1 MTKKL
6 LSLFALITLAVGIA
20 FAVNDVPGNEL
31 KFAGDSHDAEPA
43 AVLRPVKMIRA
54 KLNAHM
60 NGRICQPKSSSEE
73 WGDWEVF
80 APGSSNEATW
90 TLTAWLPG
98 KFSVKTYVRT
108 CLTDPTRKQIKC
120 EGWGAGVYTV
130 KGVDILIDWN
140 TTDNSIEIPMQ
151 STGYYIDKYKD
162 DCVLGSFKTGTYDP
176 DQGKFTIYVG
186 YSVPEYFV
194 QGWVFGSDNE
204 TLQMAGEFKDYSL
217 HFTRGN
223 VDDSTSPVKQT
234 INVVNGKDNTSFRI
248 HADTYENFAAAKS
261 PAGYLESMAKA
272 DGEDYT
278 GTSATVEL
286 KGSEHG
292 IYVVVVS
299 AFANGKMKE
308 YDYGIY
314 EVHPDT
320 EWESIGMRPYRDD
333 IVSALYNLGMTGPVY
348 EVEIQKHKIHKDIFR
363 IKNPYGRN
371 TPFSQY
377 TTFENAYIY
386 INAQDHDQVIT
397 AFWYGEEDL
406 GLDVKGGAP
415 VYLHWFE
422 DHECGT
428 YDGYAISFPPRS
440 LESNGYNVNTHGFFR
455 AVINFK
461 DPVLAFEKYVTSV
474 IAGETAK
481 IISENTFVTPTF
493 ESLTP
498 EIATVDAN
506 GVVTGIA
513 PGMAKIKVTQDARLE
528 FNAVD
533 TTMEIIVRE
542 NEFVY
547 GNFIF
552 DTDEGLA
559 ALGIAKPALSG
570 STILG
575 TTVLKSGVVE
585 MSFTDGIRE
594 SQKTL
599 IANSSGATDL
609 RIYQDGGSF
618 TVTVPEEYSIVSI
631 DFTGKTCNLFGHD
644 GEFSTYTKAHSVWEA
659 PLGAPTTSK
668 TFEIGGTTRFNVIN
682 VKVNPPAD
690 PSGIDEINNFPTA
703 NTEGIYNLRGQKV
716 SEMHPDNIYIVNG
729 KKVLVK

>member
-1 MTKKL
+1 M
-6 LSLFALITLAVGIA
+6 FALVTLAVGIA
-20 FAVNDVPGNEL
+20 FAVNYAPDDAL
-31 KFAGDSHDAEPA
+31 KFAGNSGNAEIA
-43 AVLRPVKMIRA
+43 ATFLSDQPVRA
-54 KLNAHM
+54 KLNADLR
-60 NGRICQPKSSSEE
+60 GAAALSKSTDEE
-73 WGDWEVF
+73 WGDWETF
-80 APGSSNEATW
+80 APGGSNDATW

-108 CLTDPTRKQIKC
+108 SVTNPTRKQIKC

-130 KGVDILIDWN
+130 EGVEILINWN

-176 DQGKFTIYVG
+176 EQGKFTVYVG
-186 YSVPEYFV
+186 YSVPEYYV
-194 QGWVFGSDNE
+194 LGGVFGADNE

-217 HFTRGN
+217 HFTRGA
-223 VDDSTSPVKQT
+223 VDDSTSPVRQT
-234 INVVNGKDNTSFRI
+234 VNVANGKDNTSFRV
-248 HADTYENFAAAKS
+248 HTVTYETFAAAKM
-261 PAGYLESMAKA
+261 PAEYLKSMAAA

-286 KGSEHG
+286 KGSVHG

-333 IVSALYNLGMTGPVY
+333 IVTSLYNLGFTGPVY
-348 EVEIQKHKIHKDIFR
+348 DVEVQRHKTHKDIFR
-363 IKNPYGRN
+363 IKNPYGYY

-386 INAQDHDQVIT
+386 INAQDHEQVIT
-397 AFWYGEEDL
+397 AFRYGEEDL

-415 VYLHWFE
+415 VYLHWYE
-422 DHECGT
+422 DHDCGT

-461 DPVLAFEKYVTSV
+461 DPVLSFEKYVTSV
-474 IAGETAK
+474 LAGETVG
-481 IISENTFVTPTF
+481 IVSENTFTTPKF

-506 GVVTGIA
+506 GVVTGVA
-513 PGMAKIKVTQDARLE
+513 PGTAKIRVTQDAELE

-533 TTMEIIVRE
+533 TTMEITVRK

-547 GNFIF
+547 GDFIF
-552 DTDEGLA
+552 NTEEGLA
-559 ALGIAKPALSG
+559 ALGIAKPG
-570 STILG
+570 SSQSVMLG
-575 TTVLKSGVVE
+575 NAVLKSGVVE
-585 MSFTDGIRE
+585 MSFTNGIKE
-594 SQKTL
+594 SQKTR
-599 IANSSGATDL
+599 IANYSGATDL
-609 RIYQDGGSF
+609 RLYQDGGSI
-618 TVTVPEEYSIVSI
+618 TVTVPDGYSIVHI
-631 DFTGKTCNLFGHD
+631 DFTGKVCNLFGNE
-644 GEFSTYTKAHSVWEA
+644 GEFSTYTKTHSVWEA
-659 PLGAPTTSK
+659 PMGAHATSK
-668 TFEIGGTTRFNVIN
+668 TFEIGGTTRFDEIMVR
-682 VKVNPPAD
+682 VNPPVD
-690 PSGIDEINNFPTA
+690 PTGINETNEDQAVNA
-703 NTEGIYNLRGQKV
+703 EGIYNLRGQKISTMRAGDV
-716 SEMHPDNIYIVNG
+716 YIING
-729 KKVLVK
+729 KKYIAE

>member
-1 MTKKL
+1 MNKKL
-6 LSLFALITLAVGIA
+6 LSLFALITLTVGIA
-20 FAVNDVPGNEL
+20 IAVNDVPDNGL
-31 KFAGDSHDAEPA
+31 KFAGNSQEAEPT
-43 AVLRPVKMIRA
+43 VLRPGQMAEANLNVRMKERA
-54 KLNAHM
+54 SQ
-60 NGRICQPKSSSEE
+60 RKSSDAE
-73 WGDWEVF
+73 WGDWEAF
-80 APGSSNEATW
+80 APGGSNDATW
-90 TLTAWLPG
+90 TLTAWQPG

-130 KGVDILIDWN
+130 KGVDILMDWD

-151 STGYYIDKYKD
+151 STGYYIEKYED
-162 DCVLGSFKTGTYDP
+162 DCVLGTFKTGTYDP
-176 DQGKFTIYVG
+176 EQGRFKFLIG
-186 YSVPEYFV
+186 YSVPEYYV
-194 QGWVFGSDNE
+194 LGGVFGSNYE
-204 TLQMAGEFKDYSL
+204 TLQMDGEFKDYSL

-234 INVVNGKDNTSFRI
+234 INVVNGKDNTSFRV
-248 HADTYENFAAAKS
+248 HVDTYENYAAAKS
-261 PAGYLESMAKA
+261 PARYLEAMAKA

-278 GTSATVEL
+278 GSSATVEL
-286 KGSEHG
+286 KGSVHG

-299 AFANGKMKE
+299 VFANGEMKE

-333 IVSALYNLGMTGPVY
+333 IVTSLYNMGVTGPVY
-348 EVEIQKHKIHKDIFR
+348 EVEIQKHKTYRDIYR
-363 IKNPYGRN
+363 IKNPYGHN
-371 TPFSQY
+371 TPFSEY

-386 INAQDHDQVIT
+386 INAQDHEQVIT

-406 GLDVKGGAP
+406 GIDIKGGAP
-415 VYLHWFE
+415 VYLHWYE

-440 LESNGYNVNTHGFFR
+440 LESNGYNVNTRGLFR

-461 DPVLAFEKYVTSV
+461 DPELSFEKYVTSV
-474 IAGETAK
+474 LTGETAK

-498 EIATVDAN
+498 EIATVDAK

-513 PGMAKIKVTQDARLE
+513 PGTAKIKVTQDAMLE
-528 FNAVD
+528 FNAAD
-533 TTMEIIVRE
+533 TTMEITVRK

-552 DTDEGLA
+552 NTDEGLA
-559 ALGIAKPALSG
+559 ALGIAKPAPSG
-570 STILG
+570 STMLG
-575 TTVLKSGVVE
+575 NTVLKNGVVE

-594 SQKTL
+594 SQKTR
-599 IANSSGATDL
+599 IANSSGVTDL

-618 TVTVPEEYSIVSI
+618 TVTVPEGYSLVRI
-631 DFTGKTCNLFGHD
+631 DFTGKTCNMFGHD
-644 GEFSTYTKAHSVWEA
+644 GEFSTYTKSHSVWDA
-659 PLGAPTTSK
+659 PIGAPTKSK
-668 TFEIGGTTRFNVIN
+668 TFEIGSTTRFDVIQ
-682 VKVNPPAD
+682 VKVNPPSD
-690 PSGIDEINNFPTA
+690 PSGINDVSNGATVNA
-703 NTEGIYNLRGQKV
+703 EGIYNLQGQKV
-716 SEMHPDNIYIVNG
+716 SAMHPGSIYIVNG
-729 KKVLVK
+729 KKVIAR